1 MKTWKPDGDRETCVR
16 RYGNM
21 KQLCG
26 LRRYIL
32 MDGKACGVEAV
43 DVETGGGLRFTVL
56 PGRGMDISELRYRG
70 VPLAYLSKAG
80 VTAPS
85 YHDARESQWLK
96 SFFAGALTTCGLTNA
111 GPDVRDDIGIL
122 KDVPFGLHGDIS
134 NTGAD
139 NVCTREEWV
148 DGEYRMCVSGRM
160 EEGRL
165 HGEHLQLRR
174 SVTTALGANC
184 FCIEDVFTNVGEL
197 PQMLMFFYHINLG
210 HPLLGPGARFAAPSR
225 RVWAET
231 PHAKA
236 GLEIYDR
243 CTLPQAG
250 YLEQQFFH
258 EMGADVNGNT
268 LCALIND
275 ELELAV
281 YLKYNVREL
290 PCIAQWKVLRDAEY
304 VLAFEPGN
312 CHPIGRIAQKAK
324 GAAEILD
331 PMQSRTARLEIGVA
345 DGAEEIA
352 ALEAAISARRNLS

>member
-1 MKTWKPDGDRETCVR
+1 
-16 RYGNM
+16 
-21 KQLCG
+21 
-26 LRRYIL
+26 
-32 MDGKACGVEAV
+32 
-43 DVETGGGLRFTVL
+43 
-56 PGRGMDISELRYRG
+56 MDIYAEITNRIVSEMESGLIPWQKEELVAEIG
-70 VPLAYLSKAG
+70 ASALVHIAG
-80 VTAPS
+80 LETPDSFRNNAG
-85 YHDARESQWLK
+85 YIQNWLK
-96 SFFAGALTTCGLTNA
+96 VLRNDRKVIVSA
-111 GPDVRDDIGIL
+111 
-122 KDVPFGLHGDIS
+122 
-134 NTGAD
+134 
-139 NVCTREEWV
+139 
-148 DGEYRMCVSGRM
+148 SGR
-160 EEGRL
+160 
-165 HGEHLQLRR
+165 
-174 SVTTALGANC
+174 A
-184 FCIEDVFTNVGEL
+184 D
-197 PQMLMFFYHINLG
+197 
-210 HPLLGPGARFAAPSR
+210 
-225 RVWAET
+225 
-231 PHAKA
+231 KA